1 MYYSYE
7 DVYGYFR
14 DGYEL
19 SGEVV
24 SLVDP
29 YVVQTLQSIIGKK
42 LVVETIRGNINGTLQ
57 SVKPDHIVLEE
68 NEIPLFVRI
77 QQIVWFMPEK

>member
-14 DGYEL
+14 DGYEI

-24 SLVDP
+24 ALVDP
-29 YVVQTLQSIIGKK
+29 YVVQTLQSIVGQRI
-42 LVVETIRGNINGTLQ
+42 VVETIRGSVNGTLR

-68 NEIPLFVRI
+68 KEVPCFVRV

>member
-7 DVYGYFR
+7 DVFGYFR
-14 DGYEL
+14 DGYEI

-24 SLVDP
+24 ALVDP
-29 YVVQTLQSIIGKK
+29 YVVQTLQSIVGKRI
-42 LVVETIRGNINGTLQ
+42 VVETIRGSVSGTLR

-68 NEIPLFVRI
+68 TEIPMFVRV
-77 QQIVWFMPEK
+77 QQIVWFAPEK

>member
-7 DVYGYFR
+7 DVFGYFR
-14 DGYEL
+14 DGYEI

-24 SLVDP
+24 ALVDP
-29 YVVQTLQSIIGKK
+29 YVVQTLQSIVGRRV
-42 LVVETIRGNINGTLQ
+42 VVETIRGSVSGTLR

-68 NEIPLFVRI
+68 KEVPTFVRL
-77 QQIVWFMPEK
+77 QQIVWFKLE

>member
-19 SGEVV
+19 SGEMV

-29 YVVQTLQSIIGKK
+29 YVVQTLQSIVGRRII
-42 LVVETIRGNINGTLQ
+42 VETIRGSVNGTLR
-57 SVKPDHIVLEE
+57 SVKPDHITLEE
-68 NEIPLFVRI
+68 KEIPIFVRM
-77 QQIVWFMPEK
+77 QQIIWFTPEK

>member
-19 SGEVV
+19 SGEIVA
-24 SLVDP
+24 LVDP
-29 YVVQTLQSIIGKK
+29 YVVQTLQSIVGRRIT
-42 LVVETIRGNINGTLQ
+42 VETIRGSVSGTLR
-57 SVKPDHIVLEE
+57 SVKPDHITLEE
-68 NEIPLFVRI
+68 KEILTFVRM
-77 QQIVWFMPEK
+77 QQIVWFTPEK